1 MEFEIAPAHASILAL
16 LDTNNPI
23 EKHRSTCI
31 SFSRCY
37 LWTPNFRS
45 FLNGIGMST
54 LALDLLISRAHLCHA
69 ECTGA
74 NRSPVCFTSSM
85 LHPCLN
91 AAYLNSVSQQA
102 LEEPKIKGICIL

>member
-1 MEFEIAPAHASILAL
+1 MSI
-16 LDTNNPI
+16 
-23 EKHRSTCI
+23 
-31 SFSRCY
+31 
-37 LWTPNFRS
+37 
-45 FLNGIGMST
+45 

-102 LEEPKIKGICIL
+102 LEEPKIKGICILAIVVGTLPSYGTAQAPCD